1 MTASLETLVIAA
13 YVFADSL
20 SIPRSGP
27 AGKATDSELIA
38 LSVAQ
43 AVLGISSDRQFLGM
57 VRRLLPG
64 WFGDLP
70 GQSQFNRRL
79 RRLTPQMT
87 TVQMMLA
94 ELVAEGRVRL
104 VDGTLISCANYPGCA
119 SRSHFGGDASYGY
132 CASKSQFLWGMRLV
146 LICDPKGV
154 PVGYDLVGP
163 KTGEE
168 RECALRLAA
177 GQTGALLF
185 ADGGFWG
192 REYRASMEAL
202 DIELVTPDK
211 HRLGERPPSEVAKA
225 RIRLVIESVF
235 STLKRQMRLEMHLAK
250 TAAGLAQRIAQR
262 LLALTLGVYVNTLLG
277 RPPRALA
284 AYDGR

>member
-27 AGKATDSELIA
+27 PGKATDQELIA
-38 LSVAQ
+38 LAVAQ
-43 AVLGISSDRQFLGM
+43 AILGISSDRQFLGM

-64 WFGDLP
+64 FFGELP

-119 SRSHFGGDASYGY
+119 SRSHFAGDAAYGC

-146 LICDPKGV
+146 LFCDPKGV

-177 GQTGALLF
+177 GQSGATLF

-211 HRLGERPPSEVAKA
+211 HRLGERPASEVAKA

-235 STLKRQMRLEMHLAK
+235 STLKRHMRLETHLAK

-262 LLALTLGVYVNTLLG
+262 LLALTLGIYVNALIG

>member
-20 SIPRSGP
+20 PIPRSGP

-64 WFGDLP
+64 FFAELP

-119 SRSHFGGDASYGY
+119 SRSHFAGDASYGY

-168 RECALRLAA
+168 RECALGLAA
-177 GQTGALLF
+177 GQAGAVLF

-211 HRLGERPPSEVAKA
+211 HRLGERPPAEVAKA

-284 AYDGR
+284 AFDGR